1 MATLAPNR
9 SLLTTI
15 GHLHPKGSPGRL
27 RRTTRLDLG
36 ALVRQRGVVHLAT
49 CGTFHL
55 GNGWSLGI
63 REIHRIWCVW
73 ICIYIYI
80 YV

>member
-15 GHLHPKGSPGRL
+15 GNLHPKGSPGRL

-55 GNGWSLGI
+55 LGNAWSLGSI
-63 REIHRIWCVW
+63 REIHRIWCV
-73 ICIYIYI
+73 CVDM
-80 YV
+80 YVY